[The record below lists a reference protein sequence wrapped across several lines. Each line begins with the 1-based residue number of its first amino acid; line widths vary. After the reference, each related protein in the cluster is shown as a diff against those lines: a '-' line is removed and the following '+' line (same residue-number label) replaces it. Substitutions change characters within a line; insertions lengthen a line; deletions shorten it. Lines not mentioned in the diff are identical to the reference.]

1 MSSNDTVRVP
11 RLLGVRDLVR
21 ETGIP
26 RWRWFQLFARGQG
39 PKHIRVGKTFR
50 VSDEAL
56 REWLAEREKTNTQ
69 ETT

>member
-39 PKHIRVGKTFR
+39 PKHIRVGKTIR

-56 REWLAEREKTNTQ
+56 RAWLAAREQ
-69 ETT
+69 ETEQA